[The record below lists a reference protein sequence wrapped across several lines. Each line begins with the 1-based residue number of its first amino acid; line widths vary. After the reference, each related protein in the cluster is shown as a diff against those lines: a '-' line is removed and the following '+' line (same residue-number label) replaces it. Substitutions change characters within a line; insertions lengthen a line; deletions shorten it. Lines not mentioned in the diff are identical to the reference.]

1 MILTECTLEN
11 IFGSKTVRSCR
22 QHFINNNQDAIISN
36 PLGRRGLGLGLVEGM
51 GMGLDMG
58 VGQVASTRVAT
69 PRGWRH
75 KGQWGKCCK
84 LVMGLGKEMGLGREW
99 ELGREWVLGRA

>member
-1 MILTECTLEN
+1 
-11 IFGSKTVRSCR
+11 
-22 QHFINNNQDAIISN
+22 
-36 PLGRRGLGLGLVEGM
+36 M

-84 LVMGLGKEMGLGREW
+84 LVMGLGREMGLGKAMEVGREW
-99 ELGREWVLGRA
+99 ELGKETIRDKKMVQNMEPLKSNNKNKLDWSIRMLD

>member
-1 MILTECTLEN
+1 
-11 IFGSKTVRSCR
+11 
-22 QHFINNNQDAIISN
+22 
-36 PLGRRGLGLGLVEGM
+36 M

-84 LVMGLGKEMGLGREW
+84 LVMGLGKELGLGREWGLGKAMEVGREW
-99 ELGREWVLGRA
+99 ELGKETIQDKKMVQNMEPLKSNNKNKLDWSIRMLD